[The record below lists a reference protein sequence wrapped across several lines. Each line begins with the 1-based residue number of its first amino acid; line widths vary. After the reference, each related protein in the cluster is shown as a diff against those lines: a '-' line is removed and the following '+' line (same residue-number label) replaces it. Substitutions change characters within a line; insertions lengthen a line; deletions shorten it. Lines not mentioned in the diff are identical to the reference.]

1 MTGMR
6 YFVMSFVDIT
16 PKTCRRT
23 WEESRMTAV
32 LAVCSEVAV
41 KLQYTFSHMSPSP
54 YSFAAKDY
62 CLKLTN
68 DLPEPCGP
76 LKIA

>member
-41 KLQYTFSHMSPSP
+41 KLQYTLSHMSP
-54 YSFAAKDY
+54 YSFG
-62 CLKLTN
+62 CQRLLLETHQ
-68 DLPEPCGP
+68 
-76 LKIA
+76 